1 MKQQHT
7 DNYEDIIHLPHPVS
21 KKHAQMPIRDRAAQ
35 FAPFAALTGHK
46 EAIQQAQRLIDQRK
60 VLDENR
66 NMQNDES
73 LQEILQHITEQP
85 RIRVTYFQPDER
97 KDGGAYRTLIMYLK
111 KMDEYNRRLIFSD
124 HSWIPLDDIY
134 EIELLLER

>member
-46 EAIQQAQRLIDQRK
+46 EAIQEAQRLIDQRK

-66 NMQNDES
+66 NMQNDE
-73 LQEILQHITEQP
+73 
-85 RIRVTYFQPDER
+85 TYFQPDER
-97 KDGGAYRTLIMYLK
+97 KDGGAYRTLIMNLK

>member
-21 KKHAQMPIRDRAAQ
+21 KKHPQMPIRDRAAQ

-46 EAIQQAQRLIDQRK
+46 EAIQEAQRLIDQRK

-85 RIRVTYFQPDER
+85 RIWVTYFQPDER
-97 KDGGAYRTLIMYLK
+97 KDGGAYRTLIMNLK

>member
-1 MKQQHT
+1 
-7 DNYEDIIHLPHPVS
+7 
-21 KKHAQMPIRDRAAQ
+21 
-35 FAPFAALTGHK
+35 
-46 EAIQQAQRLIDQRK
+46 
-60 VLDENR
+60 
-66 NMQNDES
+66 MQNDES

-85 RIRVTYFQPDER
+85 RIWVTYFQPDER
-97 KDGGAYRTLIMYLK
+97 KDGGAYRTLIMNLK

>member
-1 MKQQHT
+1 MLAAEGVHR
-7 DNYEDIIHLPHPVS
+7 PVRLLRQAEPDPLYGTRPL
-21 KKHAQMPIRDRAAQ
+21 HRAAQ

-46 EAIQQAQRLIDQRK
+46 EAIQEAQRLIDQRK

-97 KDGGAYRTLIMYLK
+97 KDGGAYRTLIMNLK

-124 HSWIPLDDIY
+124 HSWIPLEDIY

>member
-1 MKQQHT
+1 MRILSICLIRYQKSMRRCR
-7 DNYEDIIHLPHPVS
+7 YGIALP
-21 KKHAQMPIRDRAAQ
+21 Q

-46 EAIQQAQRLIDQRK
+46 EAIQEAQRLIDQRK

-85 RIRVTYFQPDER
+85 RIWVTYFQPDER
-97 KDGGAYRTLIMYLK
+97 KDGGAYRTLIMNLK

>member
-21 KKHAQMPIRDRAAQ
+21 KKHAQMPIRDRAA
-35 FAPFAALTGHK
+35 
-46 EAIQQAQRLIDQRK
+46 IQEAQRLIDQRK

-97 KDGGAYRTLIMYLK
+97 KDGGAYRTLIMNLK